1 MCEQV
6 RLSAHVL
13 VRREGPFSRIRGA
26 PTAPANSEGNTCT
39 EVASRPRKSIQ
50 VTRDSDESINR
61 PAVKLALL
69 EQPTQRTV
77 SLLLFRIENNCVWKR
92 FFSEE

>member
-39 EVASRPRKSIQ
+39 KVANRPRESIQ
-50 VTRDSDESINR
+50 VPRDSDESINR
-61 PAVKLALL
+61 PAVKSALL

-77 SLLLFRIENNCVWKR
+77 SLLLFSLKIIVLKR
-92 FFSEE
+92 EIYKE